1 MAGWRIALLGSDS
14 IETDRLLECLSESTL
29 DIDALLPFAGTGD
42 DGDTVLFRGRPVEV
56 DDYADCDFSKIDVAI
71 FLAVGNM
78 PAALLDD
85 AISADIYVLDA
96 SGGLLVDEDIPL
108 HIAGFSPALAT
119 KTFAIGDAV
128 SSAVVLFLKSIL
140 PKVARIDCF
149 TCMAVSVHGRAAVE
163 ALARE
168 TAGLLATSPVE
179 ENLLGEQ
186 IAFNVLTDLGGS
198 LAAELESS
206 ISKAAGDAIEVNASV
221 VTTPTFF
228 GHTVRLRVE
237 CVDAVDLAL
246 ISTAIAENSRFR
258 RFPIEGH
265 HQASVAALKEA
276 DCIDVD
282 DLRVDRKNDTVLHV
296 SLLVDSLR
304 QGAVFNLVD
313 LLEILIKDQS

>member
-1 MAGWRIALLGSDS
+1 MAGWRLAILGSDS

-29 DIDALLPFAGTGD
+29 DINTMRPFADSD

-56 DDYADCDFSKIDVAI
+56 RNYSRCDFSEIDVAI
-71 FLAVGNM
+71 FLATENM
-78 PAALLDD
+78 PASLLDD
-85 AISADIYVLDA
+85 AIAADIYVLDA
-96 SGGLLVDEDIPL
+96 SGGLLVDEEIPV
-108 HIAGFSPALAT
+108 HIAGFSPAVTT
-119 KTFAIGDAV
+119 KTFAVGDAV

-140 PKVARIDCF
+140 ANVSRIDCF
-149 TCMAVSVHGRAAVE
+149 SCLAVSTHGRASVE

-168 TAGLLATSPVE
+168 TAGLLASAPVE
-179 ENLLGEQ
+179 DYLLGEQ

-198 LAAELESS
+198 LAAELEGT
-206 ISKAAGDAIEVNASV
+206 IARAAGDHVEVNVNV

-228 GHTVRLRVE
+228 GHTIRLRVE
-237 CVDAVDLAL
+237 CVEPVDLAQV
-246 ISTAIAENSRFR
+246 SAAIAENSRFR

-282 DLRVDRKNDTVLHV
+282 DLRVDRKNDSVLHV

-304 QGAVFNLVD
+304 QGTVFNLID
-313 LLEILIKDQS
+313 LLDILIKDQS